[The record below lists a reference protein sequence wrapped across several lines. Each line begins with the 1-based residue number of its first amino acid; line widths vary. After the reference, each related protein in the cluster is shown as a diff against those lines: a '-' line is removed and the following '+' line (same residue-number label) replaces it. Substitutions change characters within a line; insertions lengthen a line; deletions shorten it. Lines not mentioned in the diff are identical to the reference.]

1 MDKES
6 IEFHFTQSKND
17 TSVLTAVASQ
27 IYNPLR
33 VIIWCVFACGLFLCM
48 LLTLSWENA
57 RYTAPILILSFL
69 LTAAAFSMLAIIFR
83 IRPKLLKCIQNNSQT
98 SICIRCTQENIE
110 ICRENT
116 LPVRVEYKNVLSQFW
131 CGDNYIL
138 HIRICRNKIH
148 SHELFLI
155 PLSESTFDDIYT
167 LASVLEKKKTRLQ
180 RIKIKSV
187 SQK

>member
-48 LLTLSWENA
+48 LLTLSGENA

-69 LTAAAFSMLAIIFR
+69 LTVAAFSMLAIIFF
-83 IRPKLLKCIQNNSQT
+83 IRPYQKKRV
-98 SICIRCTQENIE
+98 IRKTMSEATVSRKQ
-110 ICRENT
+110 
-116 LPVRVEYKNVLSQFW
+116 
-131 CGDNYIL
+131 
-138 HIRICRNKIH
+138 RNKN
-148 SHELFLI
+148 F
-155 PLSESTFDDIYT
+155 
-167 LASVLEKKKTRLQ
+167 
-180 RIKIKSV
+180 
-187 SQK
+187 

>member
-1 MDKES
+1 M
-6 IEFHFTQSKND
+6 
-17 TSVLTAVASQ
+17 
-27 IYNPLR
+27 
-33 VIIWCVFACGLFLCM
+33 
-48 LLTLSWENA
+48 
-57 RYTAPILILSFL
+57 
-69 LTAAAFSMLAIIFR
+69 
-83 IRPKLLKCIQNNSQT
+83 
-98 SICIRCTQENIE
+98 E

-187 SQK
+187 SQE

>member
-1 MDKES
+1 M
-6 IEFHFTQSKND
+6 
-17 TSVLTAVASQ
+17 
-27 IYNPLR
+27 
-33 VIIWCVFACGLFLCM
+33 
-48 LLTLSWENA
+48 
-57 RYTAPILILSFL
+57 
-69 LTAAAFSMLAIIFR
+69 
-83 IRPKLLKCIQNNSQT
+83 
-98 SICIRCTQENIE
+98 CIRCTQENIE

>member
-48 LLTLSWENA
+48 LLTLSGENA

-69 LTAAAFSMLAIIFR
+69 LTVAAFSMLAIIFR

-110 ICRENT
+110 NT
-116 LPVRVEYKNVLSQFW
+116 KMFSVSFGVVITIFCTFVSVETRFIAMNFF
-131 CGDNYIL
+131 
-138 HIRICRNKIH
+138 
-148 SHELFLI
+148 LFLFQNL
-155 PLSESTFDDIYT
+155 PLMTFT
-167 LASVLEKKKTRLQ
+167 RSHLCWKRKKHVY
-180 RIKIKSV
+180 SA
-187 SQK
+187 

>member
-48 LLTLSWENA
+48 LLTLSGENA

-69 LTAAAFSMLAIIFR
+69 LTVAAFSMLAIIFF

-110 ICRENT
+110 ICRPSAWNT
-116 LPVRVEYKNVLSQFW
+116 KMFSVSFGVVITIFCTFVSVETRFIAMNFF
-131 CGDNYIL
+131 
-138 HIRICRNKIH
+138 
-148 SHELFLI
+148 LFLFQNP
-155 PLSESTFDDIYT
+155 PLMTFT
-167 LASVLEKKKTRLQ
+167 RSHLCWKRKKHVY
-180 RIKIKSV
+180 SA
-187 SQK
+187 

>member
-33 VIIWCVFACGLFLCM
+33 V
-48 LLTLSWENA
+48 
-57 RYTAPILILSFL
+57 
-69 LTAAAFSMLAIIFR
+69 R

-131 CGDNYIL
+131 CGDNFIL

>member
-48 LLTLSWENA
+48 LLTLSGENS

-69 LTAAAFSMLAIIFR
+69 LTVAAFSMLAIIFF

-131 CGDNYIL
+131 CVITIFCTFVSVETRFIAMNFF
-138 HIRICRNKIH
+138 
-148 SHELFLI
+148 LFLFQNL
-155 PLSESTFDDIYT
+155 PLMTFT
-167 LASVLEKKKTRLQ
+167 RSHLCWKRKKHVY
-180 RIKIKSV
+180 SA
-187 SQK
+187 

>member
-48 LLTLSWENA
+48 LLTLSGENA

-69 LTAAAFSMLAIIFR
+69 LTVAAFSMLAIIFR

-110 ICRENT
+110 ICAWNT
-116 LPVRVEYKNVLSQFW
+116 KMFSVSFGVVITIFCTFVSVETRFIAMNFF
-131 CGDNYIL
+131 
-138 HIRICRNKIH
+138 
-148 SHELFLI
+148 LFLFQNL
-155 PLSESTFDDIYT
+155 PLMTFT
-167 LASVLEKKKTRLQ
+167 RSHLCWKRKKHVY
-180 RIKIKSV
+180 SA
-187 SQK
+187 

>member
-48 LLTLSWENA
+48 LLTLSGENA

-69 LTAAAFSMLAIIFR
+69 LTVAAFSMLAIIFF

-110 ICRENT
+110 NT
-116 LPVRVEYKNVLSQFW
+116 KMFSVSFGVVITIFCTFVSVETRFIAMNFF
-131 CGDNYIL
+131 
-138 HIRICRNKIH
+138 
-148 SHELFLI
+148 LFLFQNL
-155 PLSESTFDDIYT
+155 PLMTFT
-167 LASVLEKKKTRLQ
+167 RSHLCWKRKKHVY
-180 RIKIKSV
+180 SA
-187 SQK
+187 